1 MHTRFLAKRQCS
13 ALRQEAYF
21 LRFQNLDLQFGCI
34 SMQCGSSLGAS
45 RLQFVKDVNFP
56 TSMWCAGER
65 GVQFSGARLAALFF
79 LVVSFC
85 SLVTLSSE
93 PSVALMLILLALA
106 SVRSSVA
113 AEAHKTW

>member
-1 MHTRFLAKRQCS
+1 M
-13 ALRQEAYF
+13 
-21 LRFQNLDLQFGCI
+21 
-34 SMQCGSSLGAS
+34 
-45 RLQFVKDVNFP
+45 KDVNFP